1 MDDATAIPAADL
13 VTEGVVLDRLLAL
26 KEGDTFLVADPWGDL
41 RGGADGLFDRDSR
54 MLSRLVLLV
63 GHDRPSRLSSAVS
76 DDNVFFTCHATNQPL
91 PPMGGRS
98 APGGV
103 IHVERRRF
111 LWDRRLYERVR
122 LTNHGVDPIV
132 LPLSFEYGAD
142 FRDIFEVR
150 GTRRERR
157 GRTTPPV
164 ADGRQGAVRL
174 STAWTMWSARP
185 GCRLLRTAR
194 GPDGRARGFPDQ
206 PVARRAVRPI
216 RGGRNRKQRDAGPGP
231 VAGGRR
237 CRRGWPCGPNGGAAP
252 PFAARTAR
260 ASTSGWTSRGRTWPC

>member
-54 MLSRLVLLV
+54 ILSRLVLLV

-76 DDNVFFTCHATNQPL
+76 DDNVFFTCHATNRPL

-132 LPLSFEYGAD
+132 APLSFEYGAD

-157 GRTTPPV
+157 GRTRPPV
-164 ADGRQGAVRL
+164 ADGGRVQFGYE
-174 STAWTMWSARP
+174 AWTLWSARP
-185 GCRLLRTAR
+185 GCRSPNRRRPCRPSAR
-194 GPDGRARGFPDQ
+194 ISGSACRAGSSSTCSWRRASKA
-206 PVARRAVRPI
+206 ARRRAGT
-216 RGGRNRKQRDAGPGP
+216 GGGWP
-231 VAGGRR
+231 R
-237 CRRGWPCGPNGGAAP
+237 CRPVWPCGPNGGAAP
-252 PFAARTAR
+252 RCGAPTVR
-260 ASTSGWTSRGRTWPC
+260 ASTSGWTSPGRTWPC